1 MTKKILLNIGISIL
15 LLTAG
20 SSLVQ
25 AYQMNP
31 SYKPDNEPF
40 ALATEIED
48 RGPAGATVLVLQII
62 AGAMLYF
69 AVPIAVIMLIMAA
82 SQMVIGGAETEKL
95 EQVKKNFQWSIIGLV
110 AIILSYSIVKIII
123 SFVIASA
130 SFTANNGTPPPV
142 NP

>member
-1 MTKKILLNIGISIL
+1 MD
-15 LLTAG
+15 
-20 SSLVQ
+20 
-25 AYQMNP
+25 P

-40 ALATEIED
+40 ALTAEIKD

-69 AVPIAVIMLIMAA
+69 AVPIAVIMLIIAA

-110 AIILSYSIVKIII
+110 AIVLSYSIVKIII
-123 SFVIASA
+123 NFVIASA
-130 SFTANNGTPPPV
+130 SLTADSTPPPV
-142 NP
+142 P